1 MKQKFIFK
9 KLKTYLKKYHYQ
21 FVVLALFSVSI
32 SLINVLP
39 YNIFA
44 RVSYLSK
51 LVIIFMLAVVLF
63 KIKNSAIFFASLFSF
78 ILIFIFLA
86 GGNQK
91 ASEIWAMA
99 VYAFLFLAILR
110 SLFTEKK
117 EHNQNL

>member
-1 MKQKFIFK
+1 MKQRFIFK

-21 FVVLALFSVSI
+21 FVVLALFSVSV

-44 RVSYLSK
+44 RVSYLGK
-51 LVIIFMLAVVLF
+51 LVIIFMLAVILF

-86 GGNQK
+86 SGNQK

-99 VYAFLFLAILR
+99 VYSFLFLAILR

-117 EHNQNL
+117 ETNQNP